1 MHRRIDQL
9 GQLLREMQD
18 RYGSN
23 DPVVSQLQ
31 TDLMQCGDGERRSS
45 TLGLPFGERRSTGA
59 RPSYWNVPLRNGH
72 PMHVRQD
79 MFAECKRVT
88 HRALGY

>member
-9 GQLLREMQD
+9 GQLLQEMQD

-31 TDLMQCGDGERRSS
+31 VAITQCGEVERRASAKCM
-45 TLGLPFGERRSTGA
+45 PFGERRRVGA
-59 RPSYWNVPLRNGH
+59 LPSYWNVPLRHNH
-72 PMHVRQD
+72 PMYVRQNLL
-79 MFAECKRVT
+79 AECKRVGA
-88 HRALGY
+88 RSLGY